1 MKRRIRTIFGAVLLS
16 GLVYG
21 PAAMAC
27 STDGWLGGVAQIP
40 PNGLADSPPVVSR
53 YSGFCALE
61 VTDTS
66 HVQSNAASDARYRG
80 RFYVLDGLSGSGDV
94 EIFEAYAD
102 ESANTP
108 LFKIVFD
115 GSQFTFDAS
124 SAVGGGTSAPVAAA
138 DGWNL
143 VEFDWQAD
151 GSFSY
156 WVNSDA
162 NVDPAAGSVN
172 AGTGVVESVR
182 LGAPNGLGGQS
193 GKLTFDAFES
203 HRATPVGPLLAADAN
218 NDETVNILDLGVVRI
233 ELLNPGSDELLAPGQ
248 PDCNSDGSI
257 NILDVGCV
265 RLILLN

>member
-1 MKRRIRTIFGAVLLS
+1 MKHRMRTILGAILLS
-16 GLVYG
+16 SLVYG

-40 PNGLADSPPVVSR
+40 PNGQADSPPVVSR

-66 HVQSNAASDARYRG
+66 HVQSNQASDARYRG
-80 RFYVLDGLSGSGDV
+80 RFYVLDGLSGSGEV

-172 AGTGVVESVR
+172 AGSGVVESIR
-182 LGAPNGLGGQS
+182 LGAPSGFGDQT
-193 GKLTFDAFES
+193 GKLTYDAFES
-203 HRATPVGPLLAADAN
+203 HRTTSVGALLACDAEGDSNN
-218 NDETVNILDLGVVRI
+218 NDIDINDALAALDEVFAIPSV
-233 ELLNPGSDELLAPGQ
+233 LAPGQ
-248 PDCNSDGSI
+248 PDCDLNGSVNI
-257 NILDVGCV
+257 NDALAILD
-265 RLILLN
+265 LIF